1 MRKSIK
7 KIMSV
12 VTAAAMTLAMVAV
25 PSVKA
30 MAANGS
36 YALIGNQFDNWKST
50 EAAKNFVTTD
60 NGDGTESFTFTTEAG
75 KCYEFK
81 AFPVAEAGD
90 NWWKNAIGDNGNNCS
105 FFAKE
110 SSSTTITIDVA
121 QKTVKW
127 NNTDKNINPNP
138 AEEYYVVGDM
148 NGWSTTEAT
157 KMTKNS
163 DGTYS
168 ATMELAGKT
177 YEFKVVQDAPTYG
190 WYKEWGVDGKNAKNT
205 EGLAWDK
212 EKLTVTFNPAD
223 GTITSKAVEV
233 VAKEDPTEEPTEEID
248 GDSLTVHVATDWLK
262 PNLYAFTTGGD
273 NTPLLGGWPGTA
285 IKANKDNKGYYSI
298 KFALDTIE
306 EITVIVNGSD
316 ADANSVQTVNV
327 PVTDIT
333 EGANEIWV
341 TISDEKGEED
351 EFGNSNFLAEYTTD
365 APEGWVAGELEEVE
379 PEDETEPEDGEDGED
394 EEDEEEGDDT
404 AAWDSMK
411 LKIHFLN
418 SENWEKVGVYL
429 TYGSWAEITGSWP
442 GSEMGL
448 EIGSET
454 WYAVGTNGT
463 KEETYNVIFNDM
475 VSDAD
480 ASEDNKKHQT
490 PDTKDLTV
498 GEYWFVLDEVT
509 AESDTQVTYG
519 VKMYTSVEDLEA
531 DGYTYDGQG
540 LDSVKDPGDGKDNDE
555 EDENAEPGTKTGDA
569 LPYAVVLLGAAA
581 VVAVVA
587 SKKRNNA

>member
-30 MAANGS
+30 MAADS
-36 YALIGNQFDNWKST
+36 YYVVGAEFGNWTPADAPAMTN
-50 EAAKNFVTTD
+50 
-60 NGDGTESFTFTTEAG
+60 NGDGTYSYSFAAEAG
-75 KCYEFK
+75 KCYEFQILPTNTGWDGQIGK
-81 AFPVAEAGD
+81 AEGGNFAGLALEAKQCTIKFD
-90 NWWKNAIGDNGNNCS
+90 P
-105 FFAKE
+105 AKE
-110 SSSTTITIDVA
+110 GNARVTMDGLL
-121 QKTVKW
+121 
-127 NNTDKNINPNP
+127 DPNP
-138 AEEYYVVGDM
+138 AEEYYVVGIGSWDPAQ
-148 NGWSTTEAT
+148 GV

-168 ATMELAGKT
+168 VTMELAGDR

-190 WYKEWGVDGKNAKNT
+190 WYKAWGDPSSENGNASNA

-233 VAKEDPTEEPTEEID
+233 VAKEDPTEEPTDEID
-248 GDSLTVHVATDWLK
+248 GDSLTVHVPVDWIK
-262 PNLYAFTTGGD
+262 PKLYAFTTGGD
-273 NTPLLGGWPGTA
+273 NTPLLGDWPGTA
-285 IKANKDNKGYYSI
+285 MKANKDNKGYYSV
-298 KFALDTIE
+298 KFALDTVE
-306 EITVIVNGSD
+306 DITVIVSGTD
-316 ADANSVQTVNV
+316 ADGKTVQTVNI
-327 PVTDIT
+327 PLEDIT
-333 EGANEIWV
+333 EGANEVWL

-351 EFGNSNFLAEYTTD
+351 EFGNANFLAEYTTAEPD
-365 APEGWVAGELEEVE
+365 GWVASEVEEAE
-379 PEDETEPEDGEDGED
+379 PEDETEAEDGEDG
-394 EEDEEEGDDT
+394 EDEEEGDDT

-418 SENWEKVGVYL
+418 SENWDKVGVYL

-498 GEYWFVLDEVT
+498 GEYWFVLDEIT
-509 AESDTQVTYG
+509 AETDVQVTYG

-540 LDSVKDPGDGKDNDE
+540 LDSVEDPDDGKDADK
-555 EDENAEPGTKTGDA
+555 EDENADAETETGDA

>member
-1 MRKSIK
+1 M
-7 KIMSV
+7 
-12 VTAAAMTLAMVAV
+12 
-25 PSVKA
+25 
-30 MAANGS
+30 
-36 YALIGNQFDNWKST
+36 
-50 EAAKNFVTTD
+50 
-60 NGDGTESFTFTTEAG
+60 
-75 KCYEFK
+75 
-81 AFPVAEAGD
+81 
-90 NWWKNAIGDNGNNCS
+90 
-105 FFAKE
+105 
-110 SSSTTITIDVA
+110 
-121 QKTVKW
+121 
-127 NNTDKNINPNP
+127 
-138 AEEYYVVGDM
+138 
-148 NGWSTTEAT
+148 
-157 KMTKNS
+157 
-163 DGTYS
+163 
-168 ATMELAGKT
+168 
-177 YEFKVVQDAPTYG
+177 
-190 WYKEWGVDGKNAKNT
+190 
-205 EGLAWDK
+205 
-212 EKLTVTFNPAD
+212 
-223 GTITSKAVEV
+223 
-233 VAKEDPTEEPTEEID
+233 
-248 GDSLTVHVATDWLK
+248 
-262 PNLYAFTTGGD
+262 
-273 NTPLLGGWPGTA
+273 
-285 IKANKDNKGYYSI
+285 
-298 KFALDTIE
+298 
-306 EITVIVNGSD
+306 
-316 ADANSVQTVNV
+316 
-327 PVTDIT
+327 TDIA

-365 APEGWVAGELEEVE
+365 APEGWVESDVEIAE
-379 PEDETEPEDGEDGED
+379 PEDPTEEPTDDDGD
-394 EEDEEEGDDT
+394 DEEEGDDT

-463 KEETYNVIFNDM
+463 KEETYNVIFNNM

-540 LDSVKDPGDGKDNDE
+540 LDSVEDPDDGKDADK
-555 EDENAEPGTKTGDA
+555 EDENADAETETGDA

>member
-30 MAANGS
+30 MAADS
-36 YALIGNQFDNWKST
+36 YYVVGAEFGNWTPADAPAMTS
-50 EAAKNFVTTD
+50 
-60 NGDGTESFTFTTEAG
+60 NGDGTYSYSFAAEAG
-75 KCYEFK
+75 KCYEFQILPTNTGWDGQIGK
-81 AFPVAEAGD
+81 AEGGNFAGLALEAKQCTIKFD
-90 NWWKNAIGDNGNNCS
+90 P
-105 FFAKE
+105 AKE
-110 SSSTTITIDVA
+110 GNARVTMDGLL
-121 QKTVKW
+121 
-127 NNTDKNINPNP
+127 DPNP
-138 AEEYYVVGDM
+138 AEEYYVVGSM
-148 NGWSTTEAT
+148 NEWKIAEAI
-157 KMTKNS
+157 KMTSNG

-168 ATMELAGKT
+168 ATIELPGDK
-177 YEFKVVQDAPTYG
+177 YEFKVLQDAPTYG
-190 WYKEWGVDGKNAKNT
+190 WFKQWGDATSENGNASNA
-205 EGLAWDK
+205 EGLAWDN

-223 GTITSKAVEV
+223 GTITSKAEEV
-233 VAKEDPTEEPTEEID
+233 VVEEESTEESTEEID

-262 PNLYAFTTGGD
+262 PKLYAFTSADSTE
-273 NTPLLGGWPGTA
+273 LLGGWPGA
-285 IKANKDNKGYYSI
+285 AMKANKDNDGYYSV
-298 KFALDTIE
+298 KLSLDTIE

-316 ADANSVQTVNV
+316 ADGNSVQTVNV
-327 PVTDIT
+327 PVTDIA

-351 EFGNSNFLAEYTTD
+351 EFGNSNFLAEYTTAEPD
-365 APEGWVAGELEEVE
+365 GWVASEVEEAE
-379 PEDETEPEDGEDGED
+379 PEDETEAEDGEDG
-394 EEDEEEGDDT
+394 EDEEEGDDT

-418 SENWEKVGVYL
+418 SENWDKVGVYL

-463 KEETYNVIFNDM
+463 KEETYNVIFNNM

-540 LDSVKDPGDGKDNDE
+540 LDSVEDPDDGKDADK
-555 EDENAEPGTKTGDA
+555 EDENADAETETGDA

>member
-30 MAANGS
+30 MAADS
-36 YALIGNQFDNWKST
+36 YYVVGAEFGNWTPADAPAMTN
-50 EAAKNFVTTD
+50 
-60 NGDGTESFTFTTEAG
+60 NGDGTYSYSFAAEAG
-75 KCYEFK
+75 KCYEFQILPTNTGWDGQIGK
-81 AFPVAEAGD
+81 AEGGNFAGLALEAKQCTIKFD
-90 NWWKNAIGDNGNNCS
+90 P
-105 FFAKE
+105 AKE
-110 SSSTTITIDVA
+110 GNARVTMDGLL
-121 QKTVKW
+121 
-127 NNTDKNINPNP
+127 DPNP
-138 AEEYYVVGDM
+138 AEEYYVVGAM
-148 NGWSTTEAT
+148 NGWSTADGI

-168 ATMELAGKT
+168 ATMELPGDK

-190 WYKEWGVDGKNAKNT
+190 WYKAFGVDGENASNA

-223 GTITSKAVEV
+223 GTITSKAEEV
-233 VAKEDPTEEPTEEID
+233 VAEEDPTKEPTEEID
-248 GDSLTVHVATDWLK
+248 GDSLTVHVATDWVK
-262 PNLYAFTTGGD
+262 PKLYAFTSADSTQ
-273 NTPLLGGWPGTA
+273 LLGGWPGA
-285 IKANKDNKGYYSI
+285 AMSANKDNKGYYSVKI
-298 KFALDTIE
+298 ALDTIE

-316 ADANSVQTVNV
+316 ADGNSVQTVNV
-327 PVTDIT
+327 PVTDIA

-365 APEGWVAGELEEVE
+365 APEGWVESDVE
-379 PEDETEPEDGEDGED
+379 ITEPEDPTEEPTDDDGD
-394 EEDEEEGDDT
+394 DEEEGDDT

-463 KEETYNVIFNDM
+463 KEETYNVIFNNM

-540 LDSVKDPGDGKDNDE
+540 LDSVEDPDDGKEADK
-555 EDENAEPGTKTGDA
+555 EDEKAEADNKTGDA

>member
-30 MAANGS
+30 MAADS
-36 YALIGNQFDNWKST
+36 YYVVGAEFGNWTPADAPAMTS
-50 EAAKNFVTTD
+50 
-60 NGDGTESFTFTTEAG
+60 NGDGTYSYSFAAEAG
-75 KCYEFK
+75 KCYEFQILPTNTGWDGQIGK
-81 AFPVAEAGD
+81 AEGGNFAGLALEAKQCTIKFD
-90 NWWKNAIGDNGNNCS
+90 P
-105 FFAKE
+105 AKE
-110 SSSTTITIDVA
+110 GNARVTLEGLID
-121 QKTVKW
+121 
-127 NNTDKNINPNP
+127 PNP

-168 ATMELAGKT
+168 ATMELAGNK
-177 YEFKVVQDAPTYG
+177 YGFKVVQDAPTYG
-190 WYKEWGVDGKNAKNT
+190 WYKAWGVDGKNAENT
-205 EGLAWDK
+205 EGLAWKK

-223 GTITSKAVEV
+223 GAITSKAVEV

-262 PNLYAFTTGGD
+262 PNLYAFTSADSTQ
-273 NTPLLGGWPGTA
+273 LLGGWPGTA
-285 IKANKDNKGYYSI
+285 MKANKDNKGYYSI

-463 KEETYNVIFNDM
+463 KEETYNVIFNNM
-475 VSDAD
+475 VPDAD

-540 LDSVKDPGDGKDNDE
+540 LDSVEDPDDGKDADK
-555 EDENAEPGTKTGDA
+555 EDENADAETETGDA
-569 LPYAVVLLGAAA
+569 LPYAVVLLGVAA